1 MTTGQASPERAKLFS
16 DAIFAVIITV
26 LVLDLK
32 PPSAATFRALLPL
45 WPTGLSY
52 VVSYLFIAIVWVN
65 HHHLFGY
72 AAEATPR
79 LIWSNFA
86 HLFSVSLIPFTTEWI
101 ADSRLAAAPVALYA
115 LVFVLVN
122 ITYLALCTEVVDRPA
137 HDDVSHRLQRLLRM
151 RSFITIGGFVVAA
164 IVALRWPVLGMLLI
178 CLCLIV
184 YLRPDIPTQKNG
196 NQ

>member
-1 MTTGQASPERAKLFS
+1 
-16 DAIFAVIITV
+16 VIITV
-26 LVLDLK
+26 LVLKLN
-32 PPSAATFRALLPL
+32 PPHPDTFSALLPL

-72 AAEATPR
+72 AEEATPR

-122 ITYLALCTEVVDRPA
+122 ITYLALCTEVVDRA
-137 HDDVSHRLQRLLRM
+137 AQEDISHRLQRLFRM
-151 RSFITIGGFVVAA
+151 RSFITIGGFVAAA
-164 IVALRWPVLGMLLI
+164 IIALKWPVLGMVLI

-184 YLRPDIPTQKNG
+184 YLRPDIPTQKNTR
-196 NQ
+196 Q